1 MYRCF
6 SWYQYFLKNWV
17 ITLKNDFRASLP
29 INLPVISIFFI
40 PFSCDH
46 LQIHEVDQ
54 PYHSKNLRNFH
65 AGSDEEY
72 ISISSNVK
80 IRHCISNGTGTTGKR
95 FRVKYEVVGTYFLL
109 IIRCYQK
116 RNFYNAISIFKNITK
131 SYAYSLEQYLLTIYF
146 KVSLLRFRYGK
157 INLCCN
163 SWSYNFYSWITRL
176 RSFFKQLTANI

>member
-1 MYRCF
+1 MHLPVF
-6 SWYQYFLKNWV
+6 TNDVSMLQLIPIFLEKLV

-65 AGSDEEY
+65 AGSEEEY

-95 FRVKYEVVGTYFLL
+95 FRVKYEVVGTYFLR

-116 RNFYNAISIFKNITK
+116 RNFYNAISKFKNITK
-131 SYAYSLEQYLLTIYF
+131 SHAYSLEQYLLPYILKCLYCVF
-146 KVSLLRFRYGK
+146 AMVK
-157 INLCCN
+157 
-163 SWSYNFYSWITRL
+163 
-176 RSFFKQLTANI
+176 

>member
-1 MYRCF
+1 MHLPVF
-6 SWYQYFLKNWV
+6 TNDVSMLQLIPIFLEKLV
-17 ITLKNDFRASLP
+17 ITLKNDLRASLP

-65 AGSDEEY
+65 AGSEEEY

-95 FRVKYEVVGTYFLL
+95 FRVKYEVVGTYFLR

-116 RNFYNAISIFKNITK
+116 RNFYNAISKFKNITK
-131 SYAYSLEQYLLTIYF
+131 SHTYSLEQYLLPYIL
-146 KVSLLRFRYGK
+146 KCLRYSK
-157 INLCCN
+157 INLRCN
-163 SWSYNFYSWITRL
+163 SCSYNFYS
-176 RSFFKQLTANI
+176 

>member
-1 MYRCF
+1 MHSIYMSYKIIHAFTSLHQRCIDALVDTNI
-6 SWYQYFLKNWV
+6 SWKT

-65 AGSDEEY
+65 AGSEEEY

-109 IIRCYQK
+109 IIRCYMYQK
-116 RNFYNAISIFKNITK
+116 RNFYNAISKFKNITK
-131 SYAYSLEQYLLTIYF
+131 SHAYLLEQYLLPYILKCLYCVF
-146 KVSLLRFRYGK
+146 AMVK
-157 INLCCN
+157 
-163 SWSYNFYSWITRL
+163 
-176 RSFFKQLTANI
+176 

>member
-1 MYRCF
+1 MHLPVF
-6 SWYQYFLKNWV
+6 TNDVSMLQLIPIFLEKLT

-29 INLPVISIFFI
+29 INLPVKSISFI

-65 AGSDEEY
+65 AGSEEEY

-116 RNFYNAISIFKNITK
+116 EIFTMRYRNLRILQKVMHIHWSSTCYHIF
-131 SYAYSLEQYLLTIYF
+131 
-146 KVSLLRFRYGK
+146 
-157 INLCCN
+157 
-163 SWSYNFYSWITRL
+163 
-176 RSFFKQLTANI
+176 

>member
-1 MYRCF
+1 MHLPVF
-6 SWYQYFLKNWV
+6 TNNVSMLQLIPIFLEKLV

-29 INLPVISIFFI
+29 ITSNLPVISIFFI

-65 AGSDEEY
+65 AGSEEEY

-116 RNFYNAISIFKNITK
+116 EIFTMRYRNLRILQKVMHIHWSSTCYHIF
-131 SYAYSLEQYLLTIYF
+131 
-146 KVSLLRFRYGK
+146 
-157 INLCCN
+157 
-163 SWSYNFYSWITRL
+163 
-176 RSFFKQLTANI
+176 